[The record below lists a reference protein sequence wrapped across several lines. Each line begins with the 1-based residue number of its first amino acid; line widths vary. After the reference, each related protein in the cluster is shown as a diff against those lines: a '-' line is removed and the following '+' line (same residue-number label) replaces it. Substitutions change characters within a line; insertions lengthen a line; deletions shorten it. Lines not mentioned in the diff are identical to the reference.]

1 MQLKIN
7 SLQQRLI
14 IFLVLPVIFFLSVM
28 GALGYLYIRASLF
41 KEWQEAAILR
51 LERAAHS
58 MDMRLS
64 EPIQWME
71 NFAKPG
77 RGQQG
82 EDNHKWILKHLRQL
96 PGVSQVDLTW
106 ESGPENGRTQE
117 GGSWP
122 VAAAKIARVSPPEYF
137 YPPGQG
143 LVGLKSQLLDDAG
156 RPLGQLTV
164 LVKFDYLMADVLA
177 SGWLQSNMACLVNN
191 QGDYLAHSDPAMVSR
206 HCLGENQNP
215 LELAMLTEMKE
226 KPYGTVM
233 GQGQVIGFY
242 RLHDAPW
249 ALMLHAEGRQILAPI
264 RRFHFYYLGGGFLCL
279 TVILVLIRLG
289 TNPMVRAVRRIS
301 AKASQVAAG
310 EYGEPLP
317 VTTRD
322 EIGQLTGSFNDM
334 VAGLKERDLIRNTF
348 GRYVDEGIARELL
361 RRPEAA
367 RRLGGEKREVV
378 ILFSDLRGFTPL
390 AETLSPEATIR
401 LVNRHFSGMIEVI
414 RAHHGIIVDFLGD
427 AVLAFFDPLER
438 TLAATARQAVDCA
451 LRMQAAQAEANT
463 AQPQYP
469 TLEMGIGLH
478 AGEVVVGNIGSESR
492 AKYGIVG
499 SAVNLTH
506 RIQGQAKGGE
516 VVVSEAVWR
525 HTGQFLTRQREFQT
539 RLKGIQEPVTLYVV
553 AALSVTP

>member
-1 MQLKIN
+1 MQLKIK

-14 IFLVLPVIFFLSVM
+14 IFLVLPVTLFLSVM
-28 GALGYLYIRASLF
+28 GAVGYLYIRASLF

-58 MDMRLS
+58 MDMRLG

-71 NFAKPG
+71 NFARTG
-77 RGQQG
+77 SGQKA
-82 EDNHKWILKHLRQL
+82 EDNQKWILQQLRQL
-96 PGVSQVDLTW
+96 PGVSRVTLTW
-106 ESGPENGRTQE
+106 GTGPENHLFKESGP
-117 GGSWP
+117 WP
-122 VAAAKIARVSPPEYF
+122 AAAQQVARVSPLEYL

-143 LVGLKSQLLDDAG
+143 LVGLQSQLLNEAG

-164 LVKFDYLMADVLA
+164 LVKFDYLMEDVLT
-177 SGWLQSNMACLVNN
+177 SGWLQSNMACLVNTK
-191 QGDYLAHSDPAMVSR
+191 GYYLAHSDPAMASR

-226 KPYGTVM
+226 KTSGTIM
-233 GQGQVIGFY
+233 GRGQVIGFY
-242 RLHDAPW
+242 RLHRAPW
-249 ALMLHAEGRQILAPI
+249 ALMLHAEGRRIMAPI

-289 TNPMVRAVRRIS
+289 TNPMVQAVRRIS
-301 AKASQVAAG
+301 EKASQVAAG
-310 EYGEPLP
+310 EYGGPLP
-317 VTTRD
+317 VTSRD

-334 VAGLKERDLIRNTF
+334 VEGLQERDLIRNTF

-378 ILFSDLRGFTPL
+378 ILFSDIRGFTPL
-390 AETLSPEATIR
+390 AESLSPEATIR

-414 RAHHGIIVDFLGD
+414 RDHRGIIVDFLGD
-427 AVLAFFDPLER
+427 AILAFFDPMEGTLE
-438 TLAATARQAVDCA
+438 ATARQAVDCA
-451 LRMQAAQAEANT
+451 LRMQAAQIEAN
-463 AQPQYP
+463 AAEPQYP
-469 TLEMGIGLH
+469 SLEMGIGLH

-506 RIQGQAKGGE
+506 RIQGQAQGGE
-516 VVVSEAVWR
+516 VVVSETVRR
-525 HTGQFLTRQREFQT
+525 HIGQFLAVQREFQT

-553 AALSVTP
+553 AGFNK